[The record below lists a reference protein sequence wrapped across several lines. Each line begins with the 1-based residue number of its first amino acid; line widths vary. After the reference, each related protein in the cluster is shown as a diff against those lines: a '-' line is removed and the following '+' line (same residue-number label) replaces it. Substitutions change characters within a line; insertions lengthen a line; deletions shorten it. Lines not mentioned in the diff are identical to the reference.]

1 MLRRILTVSALLG
14 AGAIF
19 AASRESGEVAAAMPV
34 ASVGGA
40 TPPIAGSSNPV
51 TQEAPSNRK
60 GRTPESTVYVDG
72 VPVAVLRATEL
83 PPGFKTRLTAT
94 HWGNEERYLVT
105 DYLAALHVDVAKVK
119 AVHFHGGSRVVLVD
133 GDDLRK
139 NGKDLSFTFTMG
151 DRGKV
156 NMEFPGAL
164 HIDTTIDLL
173 SNMTI
178 YVEKAPPSKHR
189 GGAGDYLAFADGKP
203 IEGIPYADGEQLKGT
218 RVYVDGKR
226 IAVLK
231 RKLLPNTVLAG
242 EVGASSTF
250 SLIKYLDLIHAP
262 ADIKAIDFMSDDDLV
277 ERLDVR
283 HWTEQKSGL
292 TFSLPTH
299 SRGQAVMNLARLDTA
314 KARISSIQLYVGSE
328 PPKRWLAPPDV
339 VAVPSETE
347 AQAANQNNQDN
358 AL

>member
-1 MLRRILTVSALLG
+1 MLRRVLTISALLG

-19 AASRESGEVAAAMPV
+19 AVSRESAHADVVKPVAAL
-34 ASVGGA
+34 GGA
-40 TPPIAGSSNPV
+40 TPPTAGSFNPV
-51 TQEAPSNRK
+51 TKEAPTSRK
-60 GRTPESTVYVDG
+60 GRTPESTIYVDG
-72 VPVAVLRATEL
+72 TPVAVLRATEL
-83 PPGFKTRLTAT
+83 PLNFKPRTVVT
-94 HWGNEERYLVT
+94 HWGNEERYLIT
-105 DYLAALHVDVAKVK
+105 DYLAVLGVSLAKVK
-119 AVHFHGGSRVVLVD
+119 AVHFHGGSRVVVVD
-133 GDDLRK
+133 GEDLRK

-178 YVEKAPPSKHR
+178 YVEKEPPSKHT
-189 GGAGDYLAFADGKP
+189 GGSGEYLAFADGKP

-231 RKLLPNTVLAG
+231 RKLLPNTILTG

-250 SLIKYLDLIHAP
+250 SLIKYLESIHAP
-262 ADIKAIDFMSDDDLV
+262 ANIKAIDFMSDDDLV
-277 ERLDVR
+277 ERLDVQ
-283 HWTEQKSGL
+283 HWNEQKSAL

-299 SRGQAVMNLARLDTA
+299 SRGQAVMSLARLESA
-314 KARISSIQLYVGSE
+314 RARISSIQLYVGSE

-339 VAVPSETE
+339 VAVPSEAE